1 MGITIMG
8 GEFKGRKLAT
18 DSSSQ
23 IIRPTSGK
31 VREALFSSLGEI
43 IFNSTF
49 VDLYAGSGS
58 VGLEALSRGAF
69 AVTLVEKNP
78 KSWTLLKANI
88 QAVAGILPN
97 FKSKPLPVHADVKSF
112 CRQMHEQKQ
121 QFDIVFA
128 DPPFADDF
136 SWLKEAV
143 LAIVS
148 PGGMAIIQY
157 PTKNPPIWAQEATK
171 SKVYGESTLAYFKV
185 SEDSP
190 H

>member
-31 VREALFSSLGEI
+31 VREALFSSLGEF
-43 IFNSTF
+43 IFDSTF

-58 VGLEALSRGAF
+58 VGLEALSRGAS
-69 AVTLVEKNP
+69 AVTLVENNP
-78 KSWTLLKANI
+78 KSWALLKANI
-88 QAVAGILPN
+88 HVVADPLPN
-97 FKSKPLPVHADVKSF
+97 FKSKVLPIHADVKSF
-112 CRQMHEQKQ
+112 CRQMLEQNQK
-121 QFDIVFA
+121 FDIVFA

-136 SWLKEAV
+136 SWLKQAV

-148 PGGMAIIQY
+148 PGGMGIIQY
-157 PTKNPPIWAQEATK
+157 PTKNPPVWAQEASK
-171 SKVYGESTLAYFKV
+171 SKVYGESTIAYFKV
-185 SEDSP
+185 STDLVV
-190 H
+190 